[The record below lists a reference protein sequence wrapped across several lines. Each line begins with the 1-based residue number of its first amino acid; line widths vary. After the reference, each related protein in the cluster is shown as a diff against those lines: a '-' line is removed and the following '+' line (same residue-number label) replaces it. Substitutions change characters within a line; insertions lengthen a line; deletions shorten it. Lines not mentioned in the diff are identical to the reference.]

1 MQISHNKDLN
11 KSNHILK
18 MVLRQVENSNRK
30 QQPVFTKMKIKLLL
44 FFFNQIYIIIQ
55 TKRFLRQERIP
66 QIKIKI
72 KMNKNKS
79 FLFRHQNM
87 LQVKQLLLYI
97 WLYDG
102 PFDEWFFLICYTPL
116 QVFLCAGE
124 GCTDNDTNVLHYYH
138 IGLAFLTGFLF
149 ATHLPE
155 RLAPGSFD
163 YIGAQKLKSM
173 FGSALISLTEAT
185 FCAPHRCFFKSM
197 QQVGTRSDSDEFLDK
212 PFRRN
217 SFLKV

>member
-1 MQISHNKDLN
+1 MSETRKNPSNTSH
-11 KSNHILK
+11 S
-18 MVLRQVENSNRK
+18 E
-30 QQPVFTKMKIKLLL
+30 
-44 FFFNQIYIIIQ
+44 
-55 TKRFLRQERIP
+55 
-66 QIKIKI
+66 IKIEI

-102 PFDEWFFLICYTPL
+102 PFFFSNFKVQNSAFDEWYTFFLLCYTPL

-163 YIGAQKLKSM
+163 YIGAQKRLHWFLSLRRPSVLLTSVFSKACNR
-173 FGSALISLTEAT
+173 SAPDQIQINSLINPSGEIL
-185 FCAPHRCFFKSM
+185 S
-197 QQVGTRSDSDEFLDK
+197 
-212 PFRRN
+212 
-217 SFLKV
+217 

>member
-1 MQISHNKDLN
+1 
-11 KSNHILK
+11 
-18 MVLRQVENSNRK
+18 
-30 QQPVFTKMKIKLLL
+30 
-44 FFFNQIYIIIQ
+44 
-55 TKRFLRQERIP
+55 
-66 QIKIKI
+66 
-72 KMNKNKS
+72 MNKNKS

-87 LQVKQLLLYI
+87 LQIKQLLLYI

-102 PFDEWFFLICYTPL
+102 PFFPPNFKVQNSAFDEWFFLICYTPL

-173 FGSALISLTEAT
+173 FSSALISLIEAT
-185 FCAPHRCFFKSM
+185 FCAPHLCFYKNKE
-197 QQVGTRSDSDEFLDK
+197 QVRTRSDSDEFLDK
-212 PFRRN
+212 PFWRN

>member
-1 MQISHNKDLN
+1 MKKIWSNLHYNINEKVSETRKNPSNTSHSEIN
-11 KSNHILK
+11 I
-18 MVLRQVENSNRK
+18 E
-30 QQPVFTKMKIKLLL
+30 
-44 FFFNQIYIIIQ
+44 
-55 TKRFLRQERIP
+55 
-66 QIKIKI
+66 I

-102 PFDEWFFLICYTPL
+102 PFFFSSNFKVQNSAFDEWCIFFLLCYTPL

-163 YIGAQKLKSM
+163 YIGAQKHWFL
-173 FGSALISLTEAT
+173 SLRRPSVLLT
-185 FCAPHRCFFKSM
+185 CFFKSM
-197 QQVGTRSDSDEFLDK
+197 QQVRTRSDSDEFLDK
-212 PFRRN
+212 PFWRN

>member
-1 MQISHNKDLN
+1 
-11 KSNHILK
+11 
-18 MVLRQVENSNRK
+18 
-30 QQPVFTKMKIKLLL
+30 
-44 FFFNQIYIIIQ
+44 
-55 TKRFLRQERIP
+55 
-66 QIKIKI
+66 
-72 KMNKNKS
+72 MNKNKS

-97 WLYDG
+97 WLHDG
-102 PFDEWFFLICYTPL
+102 PFFSNFKVKNSAFDEWYIFFLLCYTPL

-124 GCTDNDTNVLHYYH
+124 GCTDNDTNVLHCYH

-173 FGSALISLTEAT
+173 FGSALISLIEAT
-185 FCAPHRCFFKSM
+185 FCAPHFCFFQKRATGPH
-197 QQVGTRSDSDEFLDK
+197 QIR
-212 PFRRN
+212 FRWIPW
-217 SFLKV
+217 